1 MNDDWPAWTR
11 SVDKAA
17 DEEAGRWAKAEALA
31 LYALDEAL
39 REAGLDDQ
47 PDLAE
52 TLVREAFFR
61 GHREPET
68 LVADVQARAAALVA
82 ERKQEGESCERRL
95 ARVALALK
103 EACDARNLRPSL
115 IAADALRK
123 KILKAWRNGQD
134 LQEAAAAAA
143 RQYENS
149 DRNDAVPQ
157 TVWDPSGN
165 RTAQASA
172 MVKFMPFRSA
182 SQCHAIGD
190 DAFSY
195 VYTFLHFSLLGTVA
209 LCASG
214 GAPPR
219 RTRSGCRTS
228 CAMRGGGPVSRVWS
242 RTRRSRLYS
251 TSPSRGVLRK
261 SCAATRRPSP
271 SVMMGPC
278 TTGGSGGSR
287 TSSARS
293 SRLRES

>member
-1 MNDDWPAWTR
+1 M
-11 SVDKAA
+11 
-17 DEEAGRWAKAEALA
+17 
-31 LYALDEAL
+31 
-39 REAGLDDQ
+39 
-47 PDLAE
+47 
-52 TLVREAFFR
+52 REAFLP
-61 GHREPET
+61 GPCAGSDQI
-68 LVADVQARAAALVA
+68 VKSRAAALVA

-123 KILKAWRNGQD
+123 KILTAWRNGQD

-165 RTAQASA
+165 RTAKASA

-209 LCASG
+209 LVCKRWRARCG
-214 GAPPR
+214 
-219 RTRSGCRTS
+219 
-228 CAMRGGGPVSRVWS
+228 
-242 RTRRSRLYS
+242 
-251 TSPSRGVLRK
+251 
-261 SCAATRRPSP
+261 
-271 SVMMGPC
+271 
-278 TTGGSGGSR
+278 
-287 TSSARS
+287 SAR
-293 SRLRES
+293 R